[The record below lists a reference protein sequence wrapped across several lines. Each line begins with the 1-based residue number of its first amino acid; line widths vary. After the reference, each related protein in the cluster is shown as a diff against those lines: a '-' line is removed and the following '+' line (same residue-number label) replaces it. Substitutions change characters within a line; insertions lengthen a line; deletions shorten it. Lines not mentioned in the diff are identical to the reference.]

1 MSRLPDSIAL
11 EGRIAKIQEIQA
23 NLGLTELDPA
33 AWSFLWH
40 ADEDRLL
47 SIGIMSAG
55 AQQGREQLAQMFTCH
70 ELFRGVV
77 LECMYTSL
85 PIQKANRADNM
96 QRALQVPYSGP
107 MGTAG

>member
-11 EGRIAKIQEIQA
+11 GDRIAKIQEIQA

-47 SIGIMSAG
+47 SIGRMSAG
-55 AQQGREQLAQMFTCH
+55 EQQGREQLVQMFTCH
-70 ELFRGVV
+70 DLFRGVV
-77 LECMYTSL
+77 LECMYTLL
-85 PIQKANRADNM
+85 PIQKTNPANNTH
-96 QRALQVPYSGP
+96 RALQDPYSGP
-107 MGTAG
+107 MGRAG